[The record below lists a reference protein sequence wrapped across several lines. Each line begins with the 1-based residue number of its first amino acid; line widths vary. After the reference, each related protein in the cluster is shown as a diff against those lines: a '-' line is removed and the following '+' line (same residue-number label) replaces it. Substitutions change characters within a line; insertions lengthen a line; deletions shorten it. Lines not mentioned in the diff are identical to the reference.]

1 MRLSTTAPTET
12 RRQWPRTL
20 VAAAFWLLLW
30 QLASVAVAQ
39 QLLLPSPLSVVQTLG
54 GLVVTPEFWSITAQ
68 SLMRIGVGFL
78 AGVVVGTATAFVTTR
93 WSSAEVLIAG
103 PLRII
108 RATPVASFA
117 ILALVWI
124 PSGGVPAAIVFAMV
138 TPLVWDTIAAG
149 LRQRDRQ
156 LLEMAEVFAFSRW
169 DRLRRVEL
177 PGLRPYFVTASTN
190 AMGLAWKSG
199 IAAEVISH
207 PDWAIGSSLAEAKV
221 YLETPTVFAWTVVA
235 VTLSLLLE
243 RALRAITARW
253 AQPTTATARSA
264 ASPESRESAD
274 AQL

>member
-1 MRLSTTAPTET
+1 MRLSSTAPTEGP
-12 RRQWPRTL
+12 RHWSRTL
-20 VAAAFWLLLW
+20 AAAAFWLLLW
-30 QLASVAVAQ
+30 QLASLAVAQ
-39 QLLLPSPLSVVQTLG
+39 PLLLPSPLSVAQTLS
-54 GLVVTPEFWSITAQ
+54 GLVVTSEFWSITAQ
-68 SLMRIGVGFL
+68 SLMRIGVGFI
-78 AGVVVGTATAFVTTR
+78 AGVVVGTAAAFATTR
-93 WSSAEVLIAG
+93 WSTVDVLISG

-124 PSGGVPAAIVFAMV
+124 PSGGVPAAIVFVMV

-149 LRQRDRQ
+149 LRQRDRE

-190 AMGLAWKSG
+190 AMGLAWKAG

-221 YLETPTVFAWTVVA
+221 YLETPTVFAWTIVA
-235 VTLSLLLE
+235 VTLSLMLE

-253 AQPTTATARSA
+253 AQPIATAARSG
-264 ASPESRESAD
+264 ASPEPREPAD

>member
-12 RRQWPRTL
+12 RRQWSRTL

-30 QLASVAVAQ
+30 QLASVSVAQ

-68 SLMRIGVGFL
+68 SLLRIGAGFL

-124 PSGGVPAAIVFAMV
+124 PSGGVPAVIVFAMV

-235 VTLSLLLE
+235 VTLSMLLE

-253 AQPTTATARSA
+253 AQPVAGTARNT
-264 ASPESRESAD
+264 ASPEPRESAD
-274 AQL
+274 AQF

>member
-1 MRLSTTAPTET
+1 MRLSTTVPTEP
-12 RRQWPRTL
+12 RRRWLRSLT
-20 VAAAFWLLLW
+20 AAAFWLLLW
-30 QLASVAVAQ
+30 QLASLAVAQ
-39 QLLLPSPLSVVQTLG
+39 QLLLPSPLSVAQTLT
-54 GLVVTPEFWSITAQ
+54 GLIVTTEFWSITAQ
-68 SLMRIGVGFL
+68 SLMRIGIGFI
-78 AGVVVGTATAFVTTR
+78 AGVVVGTAAAFVTTR
-93 WSSAEVLIAG
+93 WSAADLLIAG

-149 LRQRDRQ
+149 LRQPDRE

-177 PGLRPYFVTASTN
+177 PGLRPYFVAASTN

-199 IAAEVISH
+199 VAAEVISH

-221 YLETPTVFAWTVVA
+221 YLETPTVFAWTIVA

-253 AQPTTATARSA
+253 AQPVTAVASSA
-264 ASPESRESAD
+264 ASPEPRRPAD